1 MTDVFMNCRRIP
13 EEQVLWL
20 LQDQP
25 WKYADA
31 TRVVLHGSIFFFLSS
46 DPPKTTPLSPFPLIC
61 GSSLLRLKTD

>member
-1 MTDVFMNCRRIP
+1 MTDVFVNCRRIP

-31 TRVVLHGSIFFFLSS
+31 TRVVLHGSVFFLSS
-46 DPPKTTPLSPFPLIC
+46 DPPKATPLSQFLLIC
-61 GSSLLRLKTD
+61 WSSQLRLKTD